1 LAAAQGQAVGPL
13 SSKAK
18 RLGEFLL
25 EIALFIVTLGIGWL
39 VWSLIIWGQGQ
50 TPAKQ
55 LLHMRVVVADTGQRA
70 TFWTM
75 ALREFVGKWVLG
87 VISLYLLMSSIFV
100 IVDARSQALWDKIA
114 ATLVIDEPRS

>member
-1 LAAAQGQAVGPL
+1 VGAAQDQAVGPL

-18 RLGEFLL
+18 RLGEALL
-25 EIALFIVTLGIGWL
+25 EIALIIVTFVIGWL

-55 LLHMRVVVADTGQRA
+55 LLHMRVVLADTGQRA

-75 ALREFVGKWVLG
+75 ALREGVGKWVLG
-87 VISLYLLMSSIFV
+87 VVSIYLLVSSIFV
-100 IVDARSQALWDKIA
+100 IVDKRSQALWDKFA